1 MNSRRASRADKRGH
15 TRAAPWTSRDFNR
28 LAANVG
34 ATGARWD
41 DGDFNYD
48 GVVDLLDFNCLA
60 ANFGQ
65 SASGSVV
72 TPADWATLASAVPEP
87 GAASGVVFTLVF
99 ASRRRRRG

>member
-1 MNSRRASRADKRGH
+1 MDLQ
-15 TRAAPWTSRDFNR
+15 DFNR
-28 LAANVG
+28 LAANFG

-48 GVVDLLDFNCLA
+48 GVVDLLDFNRLA

-72 TPADWATLASAVPEP
+72 TPVDWATLASAVPEP
-87 GAASGVVFTLVF
+87 GGVRRRFHACF